1 MTIKWFR
8 QFTEPRSYTR
18 QEMGQFLVD
27 CIPWILIGFFSV
39 AYIRLA
45 LHNHFIFRTG
55 EDLAHYG
62 QSLWHLSH
70 GRLPYSSFKGFVLW
84 GDHGHFII
92 TLLAPFY
99 RLLPDVRLLLYVQAL
114 AVTLSGWAVY
124 RVAADLV
131 KSKFFGNAA
140 LFSYLSFV
148 GIQYALNFDFH
159 PSVLTAAA
167 LCWAMYGLYFKN
179 YWVYWV
185 ALALGL
191 ITREDAGPIFFLIGV
206 YEILT
211 RRWKIG
217 LLSATISAAVFL
229 LVVYQIM
236 PIWTPDGVP
245 LTYLNEENKGFSHI
259 VISMLKYP
267 KVYLENMF
275 DTAVKR
281 STINTLFASFSY
293 LPLLSPFTYITS
305 ASIFFS
311 RFVNTDDYRWAIDNH
326 SNANILPLLVF
337 GAIFAAAT
345 LRRGVARLTNGNKY
359 SNLVVILLG
368 VALIASTILTSWTSL
383 KIPLPNLMRPNQPV
397 TPIPVARAESFKVA
411 VAQLIKPDDKVSSS
425 SGMTGHLSHRWE
437 LYNFPY
443 GLDKADVVIVSL
455 RINTWPLKRDEM
467 AQEVN
472 KLRKDDTWEQVWN
485 QDEILVFRRR
495 AASNP

>member
-1 MTIKWFR
+1 MITKWFR
-8 QFTEPRSYTR
+8 QFTAPREHSR
-18 QEMGQFLVD
+18 QEMVRFLVD
-27 CIPWILIGFFSV
+27 CIPWVLIAFFSL

-62 QSLWHLSH
+62 QALWHLSY

-92 TLLAPFY
+92 ALLAPLY
-99 RLLPDVRLLLYVQAL
+99 RLLPDVRFLLYVQAL
-114 AVTLSGWAVY
+114 AVTLSGFAVY
-124 RVAADLV
+124 RVAADKLQ
-131 KSKFFGNAA
+131 SKFFGNAA

-159 PSVLTAAA
+159 PSVLTGAVI
-167 LCWAMYGLYFKN
+167 CWLIYGLYFKN
-179 YWVYWV
+179 YWVYWL

-191 ITREDAGPIFFLIGV
+191 LTREDAGPIFFLIGI
-206 YEILT
+206 YEIVI
-211 RRWKIG
+211 RRWRIG
-217 LLSATISAAVFL
+217 LLTATISAAAFL
-229 LVVYQIM
+229 LIAYHIM
-236 PIWTPDGVP
+236 PLWTPDGVP
-245 LTYLNEENKGFSHI
+245 LLYLNDDNKSFTHI
-259 VISMLKYP
+259 VISILKYP

-281 STINTLFASFSY
+281 STINTLFASFAY

-345 LRRGVARLTNGNKY
+345 VRRGVARLSSQATYHTAVSTVLG
-359 SNLVVILLG
+359 LV
-368 VALIASTILTSWTSL
+368 LIASTILTSWTST
-383 KIPLPNLMRPNQPV
+383 KIPLPGLMQPNQPK
-397 TPIPVARAESFKVA
+397 TPIPAARATSFTRGVE
-411 VAQLIKPDDKVSSS
+411 QFIGPDDKVSAS

-437 LYNFPY
+437 IYNFPY
-443 GLDKADVVIVSL
+443 GLDKADVVIISL

-467 AQEVN
+467 NAELK
-472 KLRKDDTWEQVWN
+472 KLRADEAWEQVWN
-485 QDEILVFRRR
+485 QDEIIIFRRK
-495 AASNP
+495 